1 MDESILFEYYPYK
14 IDKTIKVFFW
24 VFCISFVG
32 LIITSLGM
40 IIEGLFKE
48 DYIEILSSII
58 PFLLA
63 ILNLYYLLFL
73 RNSKLQIFSD
83 HISIY
88 SLFGKEKKYELDTK
102 LMTIRVNYTI
112 ARKRGFKLTFLDSK
126 SSKVCSYV
134 LLESMTSQRKYIDR
148 RKKWGKDLKEL
159 GCSIEDKGNY
169 LIEESILINH
179 V

>member
-1 MDESILFEYYPYK
+1 MDENILFEYYPYK

-24 VFCISFVG
+24 VLCISFVG

-73 RNSKLQIFSD
+73 RNSKLQIFSN

-102 LMTIRVNYTI
+102 LMTIRVNYTV
-112 ARKRGFKLTFLDSK
+112 ARKRGFKLTFLDNK
-126 SSKVCSYV
+126 FSKVCSYV
-134 LLESMTSQRKYIDR
+134 LLESMTSQRNHIDR
-148 RKKWGKDLKEL
+148 RKKWGEDLKEL

-169 LIEESILINH
+169 LIEESTLINH

>member
-1 MDESILFEYYPYK
+1 MDENILFEYYPYK

-24 VFCISFVG
+24 VLCISFVG

-73 RNSKLQIFSD
+73 RNSKLQIFSN

-102 LMTIRVNYTI
+102 LMTIRVNYTV
-112 ARKRGFKLTFLDSK
+112 ARKRGFKLTFLDNK
-126 SSKVCSYV
+126 FSKVCSYV
-134 LLESMTSQRKYIDR
+134 LLESMTSQRNYIDR

-169 LIEESILINH
+169 LIKESTLINH

>member
-1 MDESILFEYYPYK
+1 MDENILFEYYPYK
-14 IDKTIKVFFW
+14 IDKTIKVFSW

-73 RNSKLQIFSD
+73 RNSKLQIFSN

-102 LMTIRVNYTI
+102 LMTIRVNYTV
-112 ARKRGFKLTFLDSK
+112 ARKRGFKLTFLDNK
-126 SSKVCSYV
+126 FSKVCSYV
-134 LLESMTSQRKYIDR
+134 LLESMTSQRNYIDR

-169 LIEESILINH
+169 LIKESTLINH